1 MLTTNYI
8 SRIVLLALFILIA
21 GCAGTKKINI
31 NDAYLSVK
39 PVAPLPRYITK
50 KQTPNLVIKINNV
63 ADLNNSYKN
72 RVDLY
77 INNFLIEPDEE
88 ITNIKKKYL
97 YKVRLQ
103 PGIFEVRAKYYAST
117 GWEEKSFEITTN
129 EKIMVFPDKKAV
141 LTINLKKNSWG
152 GLKEKISYFDVSYEK
167 IVQQEK

>member
-1 MLTTNYI
+1 MITKKYI
-8 SRIVLLALFILIA
+8 NRIVLLALFMLMA

-39 PVAPLPRYITK
+39 PVAPLPQYITK
-50 KQTPNLVIKINNV
+50 KQAPNLVIKINNV
-63 ADLNNSYKN
+63 ANLNNSYKN
-72 RVDLY
+72 RVDFY
-77 INNFLIEPDEE
+77 INNFLIKPDEE
-88 ITNIKKKYL
+88 ITNVKKNYL

-117 GWEEKSFEITTN
+117 GWEEKTFKITTK

-152 GLKEKISYFDVSYEK
+152 GLKEKISYFDVSYDK
-167 IVQQEK
+167 IIQQEK